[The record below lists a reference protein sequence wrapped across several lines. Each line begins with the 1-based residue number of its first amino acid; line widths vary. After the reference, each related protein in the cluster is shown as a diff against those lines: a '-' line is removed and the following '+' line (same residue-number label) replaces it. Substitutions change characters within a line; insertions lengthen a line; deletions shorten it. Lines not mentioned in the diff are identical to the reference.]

1 MSNFPKFGGF
11 SISVSNEEV
20 EASKKSSGGPRLTPG
35 EHELE
40 ILDVEYKAPVQ
51 ADNTWLRYQVILGLP
66 GTQRGDNGKFK
77 GAIYHSTMVPTKD
90 IRYNDKLGVF
100 NMLQNFFDGLGE
112 ALVPSNVGELI
123 PAYFSDP
130 KQLTGLKLKV
140 TLGYKKPY
148 VDYVD
153 GKFVIKNKDGSL
165 YPTSADNS
173 FATRESAEG
182 QAFTDNID
190 LQKFMEVVKV
200 HPGVKAVK
208 EQPKAKKQKASADW

>member
-11 SISVSNEEV
+11 NISVTNEEV
-20 EASKKSSGGPRLTPG
+20 EASKKTGGPRLTPG

-40 ILDVEYKAPVQ
+40 ILDVDYKGPVK
-51 ADNTWLRYQVILGLP
+51 ADETWLRFQVILGLP
-66 GTQRGDNGKFK
+66 GTQKNDAGKFK
-77 GAIYHSTMVPTKD
+77 GVIYHSVMVPTKD

-100 NMLQNFFDGLGE
+100 NMLQSFFDGLGE
-112 ALVPSNVGELI
+112 SLIPTNVGDLI

-153 GKFVIKNKDGSL
+153 GKFVIKSKDGSL
-165 YPTSADNS
+165 YPTSVENS
-173 FATRESAEG
+173 FAARESAEG
-182 QAFTDNID
+182 QAFTDNIE
-190 LQKFMEVVKV
+190 LQKCMDLMRV
-200 HPGVKAVK
+200 HTGPKQREEKPKGKS
-208 EQPKAKKQKASADW
+208 KAKASSDW

>member
-20 EASKKSSGGPRLTPG
+20 EASKKSSGPRLTPG

-51 ADNTWLRYQVILGLP
+51 ADNSWLRYQVVLGLP
-66 GTQRGDNGKFK
+66 GSQRGDTGKFK
-77 GAIYHSTMVPTKD
+77 GAIYHSVMVPTKD

-100 NMLQNFFDGLGE
+100 NMLQNFFDGIGE
-112 ALVPSNVGELI
+112 QLVPTNVSQLV

-148 VDYVD
+148 IDYVD
-153 GKFVIKNKDGSL
+153 GKFMIKNKDGSP
-165 YPTSADNS
+165 YPTSVENS
-173 FATRESAEG
+173 FANRESAEG
-182 QAFTDNID
+182 QAFTDAIEI
-190 LQKFMEVVKV
+190 QKFMEVIKTHQGVKV
-200 HPGVKAVK
+200 VK
-208 EQPKAKKQKASADW
+208 EQPKKAKAKASADW

>member
-11 SISVSNEEV
+11 NISVTNEEV
-20 EASKKSSGGPRLTPG
+20 EASKKSSGPRLTPG

-40 ILDVEYKAPVQ
+40 ILDVDYKGPVK
-51 ADNTWLRYQVILGLP
+51 ADETWLRFQVILGLP
-66 GTQRGDNGKFK
+66 GTQKNDAGKFK
-77 GAIYHSTMVPTKD
+77 GASYHSVMVPTKD

-100 NMLQNFFDGLGE
+100 NMLQSFFDGLGE
-112 ALVPSNVGELI
+112 ALVPTNVGELI

-153 GKFVIKNKDGSL
+153 GKFVIKSKDGSL
-165 YPTSADNS
+165 YPTSVDNS
-173 FATRESAEG
+173 FAARESAEG
-182 QAFTDNID
+182 QAFTDNIE
-190 LQKFMEVVKV
+190 LQKFMEVMRVHTGPKQKEDSKPKTKKV
-200 HPGVKAVK
+200 
-208 EQPKAKKQKASADW
+208 KASADW

>member
-1 MSNFPKFGGF
+1 MTTFPKFGGF

-20 EASKKSSGGPRLTPG
+20 EASKKSGGPRITPG

-40 ILDVEYKAPVQ
+40 ILDVEYKAPVA

-77 GAIYHSTMVPTKD
+77 GAIFHNTMVPTID
-90 IRYNDKLGVF
+90 IRYNDKLGAF
-100 NMLQNFFDGLGE
+100 NMLQGFFDGIGE

-165 YPTSADNS
+165 YPTSVNNS
-173 FATRESAEG
+173 FAARESAEG

-190 LQKFMEVVKV
+190 LQKFMEVTRV
-200 HPGVKAVK
+200 HPGPKQRV
-208 EQPKAKKQKASADW
+208 EQPKGKPKAKASTDW

>member
-1 MSNFPKFGGF
+1 MTNFPKFGGF
-11 SISVSNEEV
+11 SISVTNEEV
-20 EASKKSSGGPRLTPG
+20 EASKKSGGPRLTPG

-40 ILDVEYKAPVQ
+40 ILDVEYKAPVP

-66 GTQRGDNGKFK
+66 GTQRGENGKFK
-77 GAIYHSTMVPTKD
+77 GAVYHSTMVPTKD

-165 YPTSADNS
+165 YPTSVENS
-173 FATRESAEG
+173 FANRESAEG
-182 QAFTDNID
+182 QAFSDAIE
-190 LQKFMEVVKV
+190 LQKFMEVTRV
-200 HPGVKAVK
+200 HAGPKQREDKPKGKSKA
-208 EQPKAKKQKASADW
+208 KASADW